1 MPRLDVPPRTVQFD
15 FEGTA
20 LPAKEGESIASA
32 LLAAGETVFSRS
44 VKYHRPRGPW
54 CMSAACSQCL
64 MRVNGVPNV
73 FTCRTKITAGMR
85 VERQNAYP
93 SVKHDVF
100 GAIDWLFPKGLD
112 HHEMFA
118 GVPVA
123 EKVMARVA
131 RHLAG
136 LGELPDALPP
146 ERAPRETVKVPVV
159 VMGAGPAG
167 LAAARELVNA
177 GVKFLLIDRE
187 ETPGGRLLDDAPAE
201 KDPPVTAFTAS
212 LPAESLRLKTVVIG
226 LFSDAE
232 GRYLAAVSF
241 GGGDA
246 GRGPRLL
253 KVYAERFLLANGGHA
268 ALWPF
273 DNNDVPGVMA
283 GRAVA
288 RLVRREANL
297 PGTKFALVGTEE
309 WVANQ
314 RRLLVA
320 AGAEVKA
327 EVLVDRGAEPL
338 TVHGRTEV
346 KGLSWR
352 DAKGKK
358 HRTDCDAVA
367 VCLPP
372 SPAYELARQGGA
384 EVLFDPARETFVVV
398 ADAEGRTAA
407 EDVFVAGDLVGG
419 GSAGAAADSGAR
431 AGRAV
436 ARAALELKAQES
448 AR

>member
-1 MPRLDVPPRTVQFD
+1 MPRLDAPARTVQFD

-20 LPAKEGESIASA
+20 LRAKEGESVASA

-54 CMSAACSQCL
+54 CMAAECSQCL

-73 FTCRTKITAGMR
+73 FTCRTKVTAGMR

-100 GAIDWLFPKGLD
+100 GAIDWIFPRGLD

-146 ERAPRETVKVPVV
+146 ARAPREVLKVPVAIV
-159 VMGAGPAG
+159 GAGPAG
-167 LAAARELVNA
+167 LSAASELTRA
-177 GVKFLLIDRE
+177 GASFLLLDRE
-187 ETPGGRLLDDAPAE
+187 ETPGGRLLDDAPGEA
-201 KDPPVTAFTAS
+201 DPEVATFTS
-212 LPAESLRLKTVVIG
+212 GLGERLRAGTLVIG
-226 LFSDAE
+226 LFEDEE
-232 GRYLAAVSF
+232 GRYLGAVSF
-241 GGGDA
+241 A
-246 GRGPRLL
+246 QSGPRLL

-297 PGTKFALVGTEE
+297 PGTRFALVGTKAQ
-309 WVANQ
+309 VADQ
-314 RRLLVA
+314 KRMLVGV
-320 AGAEVKA
+320 GARIAA
-327 EVLVDRGAEPL
+327 EVLVDAGDTPL
-338 TVHGRTEV
+338 TTHGRAQV
-346 KGLSWR
+346 KGLSWK

-358 HRTDCDAVA
+358 HRVDCDAVA

-372 SPAYELARQGGA
+372 SPGFELARQGGA
-384 EVLFDPARETFVVV
+384 EVVFDPARETFVVSSD
-398 ADAEGRTAA
+398 ADGRTAA
-407 EDVFVAGDLVGG
+407 KDVFVAGDLTGG
-419 GSAGAAADSGAR
+419 GSAAQAAESGAR
-431 AGRAV
+431 A
-436 ARAALELKAQES
+436 ARALAKELS
-448 AR
+448 R